1 MDNPFMVSLSNHAL
15 RSNRF
20 ERIERLELLERFEPS
35 IPIAAATARP
45 QRIF

>member
-20 ERIERLELLERFEPS
+20 ERIERLERFERLERLIQLNLELLNL
-35 IPIAAATARP
+35 
-45 QRIF
+45 